1 MAAAAA
7 ALGMLPRLL
16 LAVTELLLFTNTL
29 KS

>member
-1 MAAAAA
+1 MVAVAEAP
-7 ALGMLPRLL
+7 GMLLRLL